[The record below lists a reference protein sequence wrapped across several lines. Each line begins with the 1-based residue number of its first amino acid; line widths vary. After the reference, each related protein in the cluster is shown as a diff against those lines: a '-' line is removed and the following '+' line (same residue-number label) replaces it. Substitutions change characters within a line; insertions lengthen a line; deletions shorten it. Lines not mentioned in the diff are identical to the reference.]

1 MYVSIMLRFGVVC
14 GILPILCSSLP
25 LRVGPHLPDAFD
37 RGLSPN
43 EEEYEERDELHGNEG
58 ASKYINLGRG
68 PDMVMLNAGPA
79 RVQSDLVEAMEAAE
93 AKRVGVAAPDM
104 PDANAVIIESLTD
117 KKKQTVMFD
126 DGDDE
131 ETTIETVAD
140 DEEVEEDQEIVPAET
155 NKAKLR
161 TLGRMLSS
169 TDEYDDDDSAASDG
183 GASSSETEYDVEEA
197 AEMWEQIGKIANK
210 FKERSR
216 HIRNSLSSVND
227 MKAAAVDLRKEVVGQ
242 LAELSVS
249 LSETWPFSK
258 KDALIA
264 QLGAA
269 KNTIQQNI
277 DSVLLDHNLGANLHY
292 DQDNL

>member
-1 MYVSIMLRFGVVC
+1 
-14 GILPILCSSLP
+14 
-25 LRVGPHLPDAFD
+25 
-37 RGLSPN
+37 
-43 EEEYEERDELHGNEG
+43 
-58 ASKYINLGRG
+58 
-68 PDMVMLNAGPA
+68 
-79 RVQSDLVEAMEAAE
+79 MEAAE

-104 PDANAVIIESLTD
+104 PDANAVIIGSLTD
-117 KKKQTVMFD
+117 KKKQTVTFD

-140 DEEVEEDQEIVPAET
+140 YEEVEEEIVPVET

-169 TDEYDDDDSAASDG
+169 TDEYDDDDDSAASDG

-216 HIRNSLSSVND
+216 HIRNSLSSAND